1 MISLDKINIRWKEV
15 INNDLNNNIII
26 NIYLCVEYFL
36 KVQIKLMKPA
46 KSWIILNK
54 EDLNEFKI
62 NTN

>member
-26 NIYLCVEYFL
+26 NIYLCIEYFL
-36 KVQIKLMKPA
+36 KVQIKGMKQA
-46 KSWIILNK
+46 KSWIILNIG
-54 EDLNEFKI
+54 DLKEFKI

>member
-26 NIYLCVEYFL
+26 NIYLCIEYFL
-36 KVQIKLMKPA
+36 KVHIKGMKQA
-46 KSWIILNK
+46 KSWIILNIG
-54 EDLNEFKI
+54 DLKEFKI